1 MNKCAPG
8 KEFDQGSCFTIR
20 DLHNMT
26 KEFNKTHPNNKKS
39 LLIKKDQMLNIVNDM
54 MMDNYNCKDND
65 QVCWVESKL
74 IKDNPNETLNLIA
87 NETFRPPGPKGKK
100 DWLST
105 TDINRV
111 MLQYEAKYKDFKF
124 FGAVPRDFNDLP
136 QLEISSLDIKKLVG
150 TGRTKLGMVIN
161 LDTSDMNG
169 SHWVALYS
177 NLNKNQIYFFDS
189 FAEPPKKEFKV
200 LIRKILN
207 YMYCK
212 NNNVDVKLDNFSC
225 RVIKCNQYDIQYN
238 KKQHQ
243 FKNSECG
250 VYSMNFIIRL
260 LNGESFKSIESDIMK
275 DDKMLRCR
283 GVYFRDWNF

>member
-1 MNKCAPG
+1 MDRCAPN
-8 KEFDQGSCFTIR
+8 KKFEQGSCFTIK
-20 DLHNMT
+20 DLENIT
-26 KEFNKTHPNNKKS
+26 NEYNKTHPNNKKS
-39 LLIKKDQMLNIVNDM
+39 IIKEKRFLLKTVNNIMKDE
-54 MMDNYNCKDND
+54 YNCKDND

-74 IKDNPNETLNLIA
+74 LKNNDNEELNLIA
-87 NETFRPPGPKGKK
+87 NETLRPAGPKGMK

-105 TDINRV
+105 SDINRV
-111 MLQYEAKYKDFKF
+111 MLQYEDKFKDFKF
-124 FGAVPRDFNDLP
+124 FGAVPRDFDQLP
-136 QLEISSLDIKKLVG
+136 QLEICNVNIKKLVS
-150 TGRTKLGMVIN
+150 TGKTKMGMVIN

-169 SHWVALYS
+169 SHWVALFA

-189 FAEPPKKEFKV
+189 FAEPPKKEFTI
-200 LIRKILN
+200 LIKKILN

-212 NNNVDVKLDNFSC
+212 TNNVDVKLDNFTC
-225 RVIKCNQYDIQYN
+225 RVIKCKQYDIQYN

-275 DDKMLRCR
+275 DDKMLQCR
-283 GVYFRDWNF
+283 GVYFRDWNY